1 MGFIPRG
8 WPRLLNENFFRIPH
22 LLTAVLFIM
31 GSLTTKSP
39 EETLIFGENF
49 GKCLEPGDIVLLFGD
64 LGAGKTTLTQGICK
78 GLGLPVG
85 EYIRSPTF
93 TLINEYLGK
102 IPIYHIDL
110 YRMESLEE
118 IESLGLEEVLF
129 GTGVSIVE
137 WSEKLFPIDNNPS
150 PILGIDERIEVRIT
164 YEDEFRRSFCV
175 QPVHMEARSFPDF
188 SLQ

>member
-1 MGFIPRG
+1 M
-8 WPRLLNENFFRIPH
+8 
-22 LLTAVLFIM
+22 
-31 GSLTTKSP
+31 
-39 EETLIFGENF
+39 
-49 GKCLEPGDIVLLFGD
+49 
-64 LGAGKTTLTQGICK
+64 
-78 GLGLPVG
+78 G

-93 TLINEYLGK
+93 TLINEYSGK

-129 GTGVSIVE
+129 GNGVSIVE
-137 WSEKLFPIDNNPS
+137 WSEKLFPIDNNPD

-164 YEDEFRRSFCV
+164 WENEYRRSFCV
-175 QPVHMEARSFPDF
+175 QPVHMAARSFPDF